1 MTRLAMGTSALA
13 LAALVTAAAA
23 QAQQQQP
30 ANPPA
35 APQQQDTR
43 PTIAIL
49 DFDIGLVLGQS
60 ADDYQALR
68 RGLSSMMISELASA
82 PALRVVERAQISQI
96 LQEQNLTRDDRVD
109 QATAVRLGRLLSARY
124 MVTGTLFDNRGD
136 LRIDARLFDVETS
149 QILQTVSVRDR
160 SHGLENV
167 FDLLT
172 QLATQLMQA
181 ANLPPLERR
190 ADAPPPARPATG
202 APTQAAV
209 MAYSR
214 AVLYSD
220 RGDTQRAVEQYR
232 RALTAFPQYTQ
243 AQSECNRL
251 QAGACP

>member
-13 LAALVTAAAA
+13 LAALVFVPAA
-23 QAQQQQP
+23 QAQQQHP

-35 APQQQDTR
+35 AAPQDVR

-49 DFDIGLVLGQS
+49 DFDIGATIGQ
-60 ADDYQALR
+60 DPEDYQALR
-68 RGLSSMMISELASA
+68 RGLAGMTISELAA
-82 PALRVVERAQISQI
+82 NPGVRVVERAQIQAI
-96 LQEQNLTRDDRVD
+96 LQEQDLARSDRID
-109 QATAVRLGRLLSARY
+109 QTTALRVGRLLNARY
-124 MVTGTLFDNRGD
+124 MVTGTLYDVRGQF
-136 LRIDARLFDVETS
+136 RIDARLFDVETS
-149 QILQTVSVRDR
+149 QILQTRRVNGRLDNIFELV
-160 SHGLENV
+160 
-167 FDLLT
+167 T
-172 QLATQLMQA
+172 QLAGQLMTA
-181 ANLPPLERR
+181 ANLPPLEHR
-190 ADAPPPARPATG
+190 ADAPPAARPATG

>member
-13 LAALVTAAAA
+13 LAALVTATAA
-23 QAQQQQP
+23 QAQQQRP

-49 DFDIGLVLGQS
+49 DFDIGATIGQDP
-60 ADDYQALR
+60 DDYQALR
-68 RGLSSMMISELASA
+68 RGLAGMTISELAA
-82 PALRVVERAQISQI
+82 NPAVRVVERAQIQAI
-96 LQEQNLTRDDRVD
+96 LQEQDLARTDRID
-109 QATAVRLGRLLSARY
+109 QTTALRVGHLLNARY
-124 MVTGTLFDNRGD
+124 MVTGTLYDVRGQF
-136 LRIDARLFDVETS
+136 RIDARLFDVETS
-149 QILQTVSVRDR
+149 QILQTRRVNGRLD
-160 SHGLENV
+160 NV
-167 FDLLT
+167 FDLVT
-172 QLATQLMQA
+172 QLAGQLMQA

-251 QAGACP
+251 LAGACP

>member
-1 MTRLAMGTSALA
+1 MTRLAMRTSALA

-23 QAQQQQP
+23 QAQQQRP

-35 APQQQDTR
+35 AAQDVR

-49 DFDIGLVLGQS
+49 DFDIGATIGQDP
-60 ADDYQALR
+60 DDYQALR
-68 RGLSSMMISELASA
+68 RGLAGMTISELAA
-82 PALRVVERAQISQI
+82 NPGVRVVERAQIQAI
-96 LQEQNLTRDDRVD
+96 LQEQDLARTDRID
-109 QATAVRLGRLLSARY
+109 QATALRVGHLLNARY
-124 MVTGTLFDNRGD
+124 MVTGTLYDVRGQF
-136 LRIDARLFDVETS
+136 RIDARLFDVETS
-149 QILQTVSVRDR
+149 QILQTRRVNGRLDNIFELV
-160 SHGLENV
+160 
-167 FDLLT
+167 T
-172 QLATQLMQA
+172 QLAAQLMTA
-181 ANLPPLERR
+181 ANLPPLEHR